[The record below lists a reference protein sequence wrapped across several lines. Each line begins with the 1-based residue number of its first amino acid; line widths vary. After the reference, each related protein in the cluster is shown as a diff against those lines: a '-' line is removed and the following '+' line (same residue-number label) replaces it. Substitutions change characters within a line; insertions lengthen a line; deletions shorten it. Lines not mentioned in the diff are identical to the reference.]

1 MGEWAMS
8 EQDHAGVAEKDDSRW
23 FRKTSL
29 LIRIDVRS

>member
-23 FRKTSL
+23 SL
-29 LIRIDVRS
+29 KNVFAYPH